1 MDTLKKE
8 RAKSLDMTQGSPIRL
23 LVLFAI
29 PMLIG
34 SVFQQ
39 MYNMTDTVV
48 VGRFVSVEAL
58 AAIGATGSTT
68 SLLMML
74 GQGLTNAVSVV
85 ISQAEGAGRRAGW
98 GRGHDPHRGL
108 FLLGPGGHLGRE
120 LRPAGHGPGEGGS
133 GVQRGG
139 AGLQDRGLHP
149 AAPVRR
155 LAGHLVC
162 GPIRL
167 GAGADPLGI
176 LSVPLVQAPRKR
188 GRIIPWREKPPVPR
202 GERAAFAV

>member
-8 RAKSLDMTQGSPIRL
+8 RAKSLDMTQGGPIRL

-48 VGRFVSVEAL
+48 VGRFVSEEAL

-85 ISQAEGAGRRAGW
+85 IAQAEGAGRRAGR
-98 GRGHDPHRGL
+98 GRGHDPYRGL

-133 GVQRGG
+133 GVQRG
-139 AGLQDRGLHP
+139 
-149 AAPVRR
+149 
-155 LAGHLVC
+155 
-162 GPIRL
+162 
-167 GAGADPLGI
+167 
-176 LSVPLVQAPRKR
+176 
-188 GRIIPWREKPPVPR
+188 
-202 GERAAFAV
+202 

>member
-1 MDTLKKE
+1 MDTLKRR

-85 ISQAEGAGRRAGW
+85 IAQAEGAGRRAGRGPP
-98 GRGHDPHRGL
+98 GRRAE
-108 FLLGPGGHLGRE
+108 LL
-120 LRPAGHGPGEGGS
+120 
-133 GVQRGG
+133 
-139 AGLQDRGLHP
+139 
-149 AAPVRR
+149 
-155 LAGHLVC
+155 
-162 GPIRL
+162 
-167 GAGADPLGI
+167 
-176 LSVPLVQAPRKR
+176 
-188 GRIIPWREKPPVPR
+188 
-202 GERAAFAV
+202 

>member
-85 ISQAEGAGRRAGW
+85 ISQAEGAGRQERLKRCVAHAAYLVLAG
-98 GRGHDPHRGL
+98 GL
-108 FLLGPGGHLGRE
+108 VLGVISYLGPG
-120 LRPAGHGPGEGGS
+120 PSSACWGPPPIFWRTRWLMCRS
-133 GVQRGG
+133 
-139 AGLQDRGLHP
+139 
-149 AAPVRR
+149 
-155 LAGHLVC
+155 LAGSASASLHTTGSLPCC
-162 GPIRL
+162 GPSATPAR
-167 GAGADPLGI
+167 PCTF
-176 LSVPLVQAPRKR
+176 SSF
-188 GRIIPWREKPPVPR
+188 
-202 GERAAFAV
+202 AAY